1 MFPITQKTLY
11 QGAALAFIFSLT
23 ACGQSA
29 TPTNDNASAGA
40 PAPAAP
46 QMPGVTHV
54 STQDFITKAAISDM
68 FEVQAGQLA
77 QTRGGNDAIK
87 NFARQMV
94 HDHRATTSAMET
106 ALHGQ
111 DGLPAPP
118 TALDQDHQNMLND
131 LRNANAAEF
140 DQKYVDNQTHA
151 HQDALNLMQ
160 DYAQN
165 GDNAA
170 LRQFASETA
179 PKVQHHLD
187 MIRQIDQSGADEPSR
202 SGGAGH

>member
-1 MFPITQKTLY
+1 MRHDTFKTFVRGTALVVILS
-11 QGAALAFIFSLT
+11 AA
-23 ACGQSA
+23 ACGQ
-29 TPTNDNASAGA
+29 NASAPSNESTTAANGA
-40 PAPAAP
+40 SAPP
-46 QMPGVTHV
+46 QTPSLTQV
-54 STQDFITKAAISDM
+54 STQDFIQKAAISDM

-77 QTRGGNDAIK
+77 ETRAGNSAIK
-87 NFARQMV
+87 SFAQQMV
-94 HDHRATTSAMET
+94 HDHRQTTA
-106 ALHGQ
+106 ALEAALRGQ

-118 TALDQDHQNMLND
+118 GGLDQDHQNMLND

-160 DYAQN
+160 DYAQH

-170 LRQFASETA
+170 LRAFASETA

-187 MIRQIDQSGADEPSR
+187 MIRQIDRSGADEPSHR
-202 SGGAGH
+202 NS

>member
-1 MFPITQKTLY
+1 MFPITQNALYKSATL
-11 QGAALAFIFSLT
+11 ALLFALA

-29 TPTNDNASAGA
+29 TPTNDNATAGA
-40 PAPAAP
+40 SAPAAP
-46 QMPGVTHV
+46 QMPGVTRV
-54 STQDFITKAAISDM
+54 STQDFINKAAISDM

-94 HDHRATTSAMET
+94 TDHRATASAMQA

-111 DGLPAPP
+111 DGLPPPP
-118 TALDQDHQNMLND
+118 TALDQDHQNMLNE
-131 LRNANAAEF
+131 LRNAGAAEF

-165 GDNAA
+165 GDNAT

-202 SGGAGH
+202 SGGAGR